1 MATAHELDIQIAD
14 KRTELRTYFDSH
26 REDGKLKMGDS
37 QIAEVNRR
45 NDELT
50 KLGKDRDQAINVEQI
65 EAENETAID
74 KRRQVV
80 NPIPHVRRSGPNRET
95 ILNEDGP
102 LQGEGFDA
110 RSLAQQIVESRAYQS
125 RGRNGGEGAQ
135 VELADFELRA
145 LMATTQGIAPQTTI
159 NRPLVAMVQPSLSI
173 LDLIPDNTTDQV
185 AITYPEETVYVN
197 NAAETAEGAAYPE
210 AELKVENKTTL
221 VRKIAVLLPVTDE
234 QLEDVGYAQGYI
246 ANRLPLMIRQ
256 RLQRQ
261 VLAGTGVGSNLLGLF
276 NMTGILNQ
284 AVGADDPTDA
294 IYKGIIKILMES
306 ESEPDA
312 VVMNPLDWQ
321 AIRLQR
327 TTQGM
332 YIWGNPSDAGPERIW
347 SLPVVKSTVIVEGNR
362 LVGGFRGNLELAYK
376 KGLDV
381 KIGYNKDDFGNGRQS
396 VRADVR
402 VAFANYRKQAFCNVT
417 GQKTATV

>member
-1 MATAHELDIQIAD
+1 MATSQELDVQIAD
-14 KRTELRTYFDSH
+14 KRTELRTFFDSH
-26 REDGKLKMGDS
+26 KEDGKIKMGDS
-37 QIAEVNRR
+37 QLAEVNRR

-50 KLGKDRDQAINVEQI
+50 KLGKDRESAVKVEQI
-65 EAENETAID
+65 EAENEAAIGE
-74 KRRQVV
+74 RREVR
-80 NPIPHVRRSGPNRET
+80 NAIPHVRRSGNNRET
-95 ILNEDGP
+95 ILDKDGP
-102 LQGEGFDA
+102 LTTEGFDA
-110 RSLAQQIVESRAYQS
+110 RSLAEQILESRAYRE
-125 RGRNGGEGAQ
+125 RGRNEGEGAQ
-135 VELADFELRA
+135 VELPDFELRA
-145 LMATTQGIAPQTTI
+145 LMATTQGIAPETTI
-159 NRPLVAMVQPSLSI
+159 NRAFVAMVQPSLSV

-234 QLEDVGYAQGYI
+234 QLEDVGYARGYI

-261 VLAGTGVGSNLLGLF
+261 VLAGTGVQSNLLGLF

-284 AVGADDPTDA
+284 PVATDDPTDA
-294 IYKGIIKILMES
+294 IYKGIIKILMQS

-321 AIRLQR
+321 TIRLQR
-327 TTQGM
+327 TTEGL
-332 YIWGNPSDAGPERIW
+332 YIWGNPSEAGPERIW
-347 SLPVVKSTVIVEGNR
+347 SLPVIKSSIIVQGNR

-402 VAFANYRKQAFCNVT
+402 VAFANYRKQAFCNVA
-417 GQKTATV
+417 GQKTA